1 MYVLVIN
8 CGSSSIK
15 AEVLHTEFG
24 SRHGGFLIERVGELD
39 GTVAR
44 LLWRGPWAP
53 EPSEARAIQGRDHA
67 EALAQVLPL
76 LLDRLTQSHSGND
89 AKAKPIKL
97 AGVVHRVVHGGDR
110 FAEPIRIDTQVE
122 TAIEALIPLAPLH
135 NPANLAG
142 IRAARALLPDLEQI
156 AVFDTAFHQT
166 LPRRAQA
173 YAIPQALADKYA
185 IRRYGFHGPSHAN
198 VSERAASFLGED
210 LRDLR
215 LITCHLGSGCSV
227 CAVEYG
233 RSVETSMG
241 MTPLEGLAM
250 GTRCGDL
257 DPGVILHLLRSGE
270 VDIEGLDT
278 LLNRQ
283 CGLSGLSG
291 IGHDMRDI
299 EARAGNGDE
308 QCRLAIHVF
317 AHRLRKYIGAYA
329 AVMGGVDAIV
339 FTAGIGQH
347 SPLIRHRACQRLE
360 FLGARLD
367 EDRNRD
373 AHVSSTCEGPNVV
386 EISCERSRVRLLVVA
401 TDEQL
406 EMAREAA
413 ALLASR
419 DAIGSAGKGIEAP
432 LPNIPIAISARHVHL
447 TTEVMQALFGEGHQ
461 LTAKKDLSQ
470 PGQFACNECVDLIGP
485 KREIK
490 GVRILGPVRSRC
502 QVEISR
508 TDEFHLGIDA
518 PVRASGDVSNSPGI
532 TLRGPAGQVQL
543 NEGVICAW
551 RHIHMT
557 PSDAETFGV
566 ADRDVVEV
574 AVHSSASGRD
584 LVFGDV
590 MVRVSPT
597 YALEMHIDTDEAN
610 AADLSSHAEG
620 LLVPTEGAARLTLRK
635 VVASR
640 LV

>member
-1 MYVLVIN
+1 MQVLVIN

-15 AEVLHTEFG
+15 AEIVNTESG
-24 SRHGGFLIERVGELD
+24 RRHGGFVIDRIGERGEAP
-39 GTVAR
+39 GAGRAGESRAR
-44 LLWRGPWAP
+44 LRWRGPWAERDAVGHP
-53 EPSEARAIQGRDHA
+53 VAAADHA
-67 EALAQVLPL
+67 AALAEVLPQL
-76 LLDRLTQSHSGND
+76 RERLTAAAVELD
-89 AKAKPIKL
+89 
-97 AGVVHRVVHGGDR
+97 GVVHRVVHGGDR
-110 FAEPIRIDTQVE
+110 FAEPARIDSAVE
-122 TAIEALIPLAPLH
+122 AAIAELIPLAPLH

-142 IRAARALLPDLEQI
+142 IRAAKQQLPGLEHV

-173 YAIPQALADKYA
+173 YAIPTALAA
-185 IRRYGFHGPSHAN
+185 RHQIRRYGFHGPSHAH
-198 VSERAASFLGED
+198 VAARAAEQLGED

-215 LITCHLGSGCSV
+215 VITCHLGNGCSV

-241 MTPLEGLAM
+241 MTPLEGLVM
-250 GTRCGDL
+250 GTRSGDL
-257 DPGVILHLLRSGE
+257 DPGIILHLLRSGE
-270 VDIEGLDT
+270 LDVDGIDE
-278 LLNRQ
+278 LLNHGSGLA
-283 CGLSGLSG
+283 GLSGVG
-291 IGHDMRDI
+291 NDMRDI
-299 EARAGNGDE
+299 ERRAGEGDE
-308 QCRLAIHVF
+308 ACRLALHVF

-339 FTAGIGQH
+339 FTGGIGQN
-347 SPLIRHRACQRLE
+347 SALIRHRACQRLE

-373 AHVSSTCEGPNVV
+373 GAVDDARPVAELSADN
-386 EISCERSRVRLLVVA
+386 SRVRLLAIA

-413 ALLASR
+413 ALLASL
-419 DAIGSAGKGIEAP
+419 DKIGAGRAAQPERP
-432 LPNIPIAISARHVHL
+432 IPIAISARHIHL
-447 TTEVMQALFGEGHQ
+447 TPEAVATLFGAGHQ
-461 LTAKKDLSQ
+461 LTPRKPLSQ
-470 PGQFACNECVDLIGP
+470 PGQFSCEETLDVIGP
-485 KREIK
+485 KRSIE
-490 GVRILGPVRSRC
+490 GVRVLGPVRPAC

-532 TLRGPAGQVQL
+532 TLRGPKGSLQL
-543 NEGVICAW
+543 REGVICAW

-557 PSDAETFGV
+557 PDDAAHYGV

-574 AVHSSASGRD
+574 SVDSPTSGRD

-590 MVRVSPT
+590 MVRVSPK

-610 AADLSSHAEG
+610 AADLNPDAEG
-620 LLVPTEGAARLTLRK
+620 MLVPTAGSARLTSRK

-640 LV
+640 LT